1 MLKKKI
7 ICILLAIILITGTSI
22 ISLASDVSNN
32 VNDQKNTETNSQ
44 SGSNLNTNE
53 INEINQQRDDLKEK
67 LEEANKQLEYVQGE
81 MSTTLLEIQK
91 LSDKIAGYES
101 ENAKLGT
108 QLADLEK
115 SINETTSL
123 LSSVT
128 EEYNKREE
136 QLRERLVTIYEEGEL
151 SYLDVLLSSSSLSE
165 MLSRYYVMQEIA
177 EYDNELIDKV
187 AEEKNTIELSQKKL
201 ENETTQVKILKA
213 RAEQTEIVLKNTK
226 TLQEGYITQLSESEK
241 KINDEIEKY
250 KIENAKLEAK
260 LQELSSNIEN
270 FEIQYTGGNMIWP
283 IAKAGTYITSSYG
296 NREHPISGIIKLHQG
311 IDIGNAG
318 FGAPAVAALDGVVT
332 YAGWL
337 GSYGN
342 CVMIYH
348 GEGITTLYGHGQKV
362 LTQKGASVKQGDL
375 IMEVGSTGNSTGPHL
390 HFEVRVNGRTVNPLQ
405 FVKTP

>member
-1 MLKKKI
+1 MLKRKI

-260 LQELSSNIEN
+260 LQELSSNIED
-270 FEIQYTGGNMIWP
+270 FQIQYTGGDMIWP